1 MLEPL
6 LPNTRDGGQPSLFA
20 LRFNTHGYLP
30 QASPQP
36 DQMRIWRT
44 PDGDGL
50 GFYFVPMPPD
60 LPPNASS
67 VDELA
72 VFYRMLL
79 EASGG
84 KLVEISV
91 IKVGGYPT
99 VRTLLSV
106 PQTPSG
112 RTYVGALTIP
122 FQDFSFV
129 IKCQCLE
136 VGITGIKEV
145 KLAARNRFASES
157 CQVIN
162 QHFFLSELN
171 PDDPMYDSEFPQHPV
186 ARVRRVLAHVAS
198 SLVVAETVRALPG
211 FALPT
216 DS

>member
-1 MLEPL
+1 MLEPF
-6 LPNTRDGGQPSLFA
+6 LPIRANGNQPSLLA

-30 QASPQP
+30 QASPQS
-36 DQMRIWRT
+36 DQMRIWQT

-79 EASGG
+79 EDSGG
-84 KLVEISV
+84 KLVEIN
-91 IKVGGYPT
+91 IIEVGGYPT
-99 VRTLLSV
+99 VRTILSV

-129 IKCQCLE
+129 IKCQSLE

-145 KLAARNRFASES
+145 KLAARNRFVSES
-157 CQVIN
+157 CQIAN
-162 QHFFLSELN
+162 QHFFLPELN
-171 PDDPMYDSEFPQHPV
+171 PDDPMYDAEFPAHPL

-198 SLVVAETVRALPG
+198 SLVVAEPMRALPG
-211 FALPT
+211 FALPI
-216 DS
+216 D